1 MGASTMLLVGP
12 SLSRA
17 GLKSLLEGAQFKI
30 VGEVADVSLLSRGA
44 DPDPDIALVEAPA
57 DPKIVLEALQRLDE
71 VFPDTAAVILSDEI
85 CMAALAGCL
94 AAGASGFLTKD
105 ISPDALLRSLQL
117 VALGEKVFPTYLAGL
132 LVHGVP
138 DRGQL
143 RAAADNSCGL
153 SDREIETLQ
162 CLLRGESNKL
172 IAKRLSI
179 SEATIKVHMKSVLR
193 KIKAS
198 NRTQA
203 AIWAISHGYM
213 PVRDSLAGAVA
224 KGRFGLG

>member
-1 MGASTMLLVGP
+1 MVVSTVLLAAP
-12 SLSRA
+12 TLSRA
-17 GLKSLLEGAQFKI
+17 GLRSLLEGAQFTVI
-30 VGEVADVSLLSRGA
+30 GEVAEVSSLRRA
-44 DPDPDIALVEAPA
+44 AQPDPDIVLLELPA
-57 DPKIVLEALQRLDE
+57 DPKVVVEALQRLDD
-71 VFPDTAAVILSDEI
+71 VFPDASAVILSDEI

-138 DRGQL
+138 DREQL
-143 RAAADNSCGL
+143 RVAADNSCGL
-153 SDREIETLQ
+153 SDREVETLQ

-213 PVRDSLAGAVA
+213 PARDGLADVVA
-224 KGRFGLG
+224 KGRFSLG

>member
-1 MGASTMLLVGP
+1 MSASTILLVGP
-12 SLSRA
+12 RLFRA
-17 GLKSLLEGAQFKI
+17 GLKSLLDGAQFR
-30 VGEVADVSLLSRGA
+30 VTGEIGDVVPANGA
-44 DPDPDIALVEAPA
+44 TPPDPDIALLEAPGEPGSTL
-57 DPKIVLEALQRLDE
+57 DALQRLTR
-71 VFPDTAAVILSDEI
+71 VFPGASAVILSDRV
-85 CMAALAGCL
+85 CMATLAGCL

-138 DRGQL
+138 ERGQL
-143 RAAADNSCGL
+143 RVAADNSCGL
-153 SDREIETLQ
+153 SIREIETLQ

-193 KIKAS
+193 KIKAN

-203 AIWAISHGYM
+203 AMWAISHGYM
-213 PVRDSLAGAVA
+213 PARDLSGIAL
-224 KGRFGLG
+224 KGHL

>member
-1 MGASTMLLVGP
+1 MSTSTILLVGP
-12 SLSRA
+12 RLFRA
-17 GLKSLLEGAQFKI
+17 GLKSLLDGAQFR
-30 VGEVADVSLLSRGA
+30 VTGEIGELVAVNGTA
-44 DPDPDIALVEAPA
+44 PPDPDIALLEAPGEPSSTL
-57 DPKIVLEALQRLDE
+57 DALQRLNGI
-71 VFPDTAAVILSDEI
+71 FPDASTVILSDRV
-85 CMAALAGCL
+85 CMATLAGCL

-138 DRGQL
+138 ERGQL
-143 RAAADNSCGL
+143 RVAADNSCGL
-153 SDREIETLQ
+153 SSREIETLQ

-193 KIKAS
+193 KIKAH

-203 AIWAISHGYM
+203 AMWAISHGYM
-213 PVRDSLAGAVA
+213 PARDVSGIAV
-224 KGRFGLG
+224 KGRF

>member
-1 MGASTMLLVGP
+1 MSTSTILLVGP
-12 SLSRA
+12 RLFRA
-17 GLKSLLEGAQFKI
+17 GLKSLLDGAQFR
-30 VGEVADVSLLSRGA
+30 VTGEIGELVAVNGA
-44 DPDPDIALVEAPA
+44 APPDPDIALLEAPGEP
-57 DPKIVLEALQRLDE
+57 DSTLDALQRLNGI
-71 VFPDTAAVILSDEI
+71 FPDASTVILSDRV
-85 CMAALAGCL
+85 CMATLAGCL

-138 DRGQL
+138 ERGQL
-143 RAAADNSCGL
+143 RVAADNSCGL
-153 SDREIETLQ
+153 SSREIETLQ

-193 KIKAS
+193 KIKAH

-203 AIWAISHGYM
+203 AMWAISHGYM
-213 PVRDSLAGAVA
+213 PARDVSGIAV
-224 KGRFGLG
+224 KGRF

>member
-1 MGASTMLLVGP
+1 MSTSTILLVGP
-12 SLSRA
+12 RLFRA
-17 GLKSLLEGAQFKI
+17 GLKSLLDGAQFK
-30 VGEVADVSLLSRGA
+30 VTGEVGDLVAMNGA
-44 DPDPDIALVEAPA
+44 APPDPDIALLEAPGEP
-57 DPKIVLEALQRLDE
+57 DSTLDALQRLNGI
-71 VFPDTAAVILSDEI
+71 FPDASAVILSDRV
-85 CMAALAGCL
+85 CMATLAGCL

-138 DRGQL
+138 ERGQL
-143 RAAADNSCGL
+143 RVAADNSCGL
-153 SDREIETLQ
+153 SSREIETLQ

-193 KIKAS
+193 KIKAH

-203 AIWAISHGYM
+203 AMWAISHGYM
-213 PVRDSLAGAVA
+213 PARDVSGIAV
-224 KGRFGLG
+224 KGRF

>member
-1 MGASTMLLVGP
+1 MSASTILLVGP
-12 SLSRA
+12 RLFRA
-17 GLKSLLEGAQFKI
+17 GLKSLLDGPQFRVTGEMGELMSMNGA
-30 VGEVADVSLLSRGA
+30 APPA
-44 DPDPDIALVEAPA
+44 PDPDIALLEAPGGTNSTL
-57 DPKIVLEALQRLDE
+57 DALQRLNGI
-71 VFPDTAAVILSDEI
+71 FPNTSTVILSDRV
-85 CMAALAGCL
+85 CMATLAGCL

-105 ISPDALLRSLQL
+105 ISSDALVRSLQL

-138 DRGQL
+138 ERGQL
-143 RAAADNSCGL
+143 RVAADNSCGL
-153 SDREIETLQ
+153 SSREIETLQ

-193 KIKAS
+193 KIKAH

-203 AIWAISHGYM
+203 AMWAISHGYV
-213 PVRDSLAGAVA
+213 PARDVSGLAV
-224 KGRFGLG
+224 KGRL

>member
-1 MGASTMLLVGP
+1 MSVSTILLVGP
-12 SLSRA
+12 RLFRA
-17 GLKSLLEGAQFKI
+17 GLKSLLEGAQFR
-30 VGEVADVSLLSRGA
+30 VTGEIADLVHANGA
-44 DPDPDIALVEAPA
+44 AAPSPDIALLEAPA
-57 DPKIVLEALQRLDE
+57 DPNFALDALQRLTRM
-71 VFPDTAAVILSDEI
+71 FPDTAAVVLSDRV
-85 CMAALAGCL
+85 CMATLAGCL

-138 DRGQL
+138 ERGQL
-143 RAAADNSCGL
+143 RVAVDNSCGL
-153 SDREIETLQ
+153 SSREVETLQ

-193 KIKAS
+193 KIKAN

-203 AIWAISHGYM
+203 AMWAISHGYM
-213 PVRDSLAGAVA
+213 PARDVSGLAA
-224 KGRFGLG
+224 KGRF